1 MIDKN
6 KIVIRNSVE
15 TDDVKQIAKLIY
27 SSDLNIYGAMFND
40 EICAW
45 KVLQELISTNTIN
58 ISIKNLIVA
67 EYENS
72 IVGMLC
78 FIEDD
83 YFDDRYAYKSAFS
96 KLKIELPEY
105 FDEVFNVYW
114 NKIIK
119 ENFKNSYYISNY
131 FDDRYAYKSAFSK
144 LKIELPEY
152 FDEVF
157 NVYWNKIIKENFKN
171 SYYISNVAV
180 DKNYQNLGI
189 GKRLLNYFKET
200 HSDKPVGLDVVKD
213 NEAAINAYIKSG
225 FKIINKDSINKDIS
239 VPLRMVCDNK

>member
-119 ENFKNSYYISNY
+119 ENFKNSYYISN
-131 FDDRYAYKSAFSK
+131 
-144 LKIELPEY
+144 
-152 FDEVF
+152 
-157 NVYWNKIIKENFKN
+157 
-171 SYYISNVAV
+171 VAV

-239 VPLRMVCDNK
+239 VPIRMVCDNK

>member
-119 ENFKNSYYISNY
+119 ENFKNSYYISN
-131 FDDRYAYKSAFSK
+131 
-144 LKIELPEY
+144 
-152 FDEVF
+152 
-157 NVYWNKIIKENFKN
+157 
-171 SYYISNVAV
+171 VAV

>member
-40 EICAW
+40 EICTW

-105 FDEVFNVYW
+105 FDEVFDVYW

-119 ENFKNSYYISNY
+119 KNFKNSYYISN
-131 FDDRYAYKSAFSK
+131 
-144 LKIELPEY
+144 I
-152 FDEVF
+152 
-157 NVYWNKIIKENFKN
+157 
-171 SYYISNVAV
+171 AV

>member
-15 TDDVKQIAKLIY
+15 TDDVKKIAKLIY

-45 KVLQELISTNTIN
+45 KVLEELISTNSIN

-67 EYENS
+67 EYENY

-83 YFDDRYAYKSAFS
+83 YFDDRYAYKSAFT
-96 KLKIELPEY
+96 KLKIGLPEY
-105 FDEVFNVYW
+105 FDEVFDVYW
-114 NKIIK
+114 
-119 ENFKNSYYISNY
+119 S
-131 FDDRYAYKSAFSK
+131 
-144 LKIELPEY
+144 
-152 FDEVF
+152 
-157 NVYWNKIIKENFKN
+157 KIIKENFKN

-180 DKNYQNLGI
+180 DENYQNLGI

-213 NEAAINAYIKSG
+213 NESAINAYIKSG
-225 FKIINKDSINKDIS
+225 FKIINKDIINKDIS
-239 VPLRMVCDNK
+239 VPLRMVWDNK